1 MTDRSGLT
9 VLVAGLVAVLLNAII
24 PHESGGDE
32 EGEGEG
38 EGEGEREDVEQVI
51 EDVEALDQAR
61 KA

>member
-38 EGEGEREDVEQVI
+38 KREDVEQVI
-51 EDVEALDQAR
+51 EDVEALDQVR
-61 KA
+61 KT

>member
-1 MTDRSGLT
+1 MTDWRALT

-38 EGEGEREDVEQVI
+38 EGEREDVEQVI